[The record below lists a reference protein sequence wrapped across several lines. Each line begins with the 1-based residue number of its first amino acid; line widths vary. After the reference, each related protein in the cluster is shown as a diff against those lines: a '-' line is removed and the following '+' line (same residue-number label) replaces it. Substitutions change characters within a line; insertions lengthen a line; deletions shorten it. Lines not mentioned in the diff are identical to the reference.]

1 MEYYGAVDRLFNPS
15 EQIIVFE
22 QCIFKFLLIPL
33 IIELPQVIQS
43 RNALNH
49 CKIIVGWKLNK
60 FFVESLSRMGT
71 GVTEKI
77 KQTICHLQTKILGSN
92 LESSSMENPDLR
104 SFENRSHFSFVYR
117 QNFVYVR

>member
-22 QCIFKFLLIPL
+22 QCILKFLLIPL

-49 CKIIVGWKLNK
+49 CG
-60 FFVESLSRMGT
+60 VE
-71 GVTEKI
+71 
-77 KQTICHLQTKILGSN
+77 TK
-92 LESSSMENPDLR
+92 
-104 SFENRSHFSFVYR
+104 
-117 QNFVYVR
+117 